1 MAGLSQRHQEILTA
15 GFRVAAIDID
25 SCEQHAAMVEK
36 LQLPFPML
44 SDPDRSLAIAP
55 YGLVDNHDP
64 RGLAR
69 PALVAAEPGGAEVY
83 RFVARDYA
91 DRLPE
96 DNLLEVLNAQ
106 GLPPTTQPAP
116 TPGQPQPGR
125 RAMPLRAMIPYF
137 RGGRFAALAL
147 GLRHRHLG
155 EDFKADS
162 KAFVAE
168 MDRFV
173 EAIKNMTP
181 SNR

>member
-1 MAGLSQRHQEILTA
+1 MASLSQRHPEILAA

-25 SCEQHAAMVEK
+25 DPDRHAAMVAK
-36 LQLPFPML
+36 LQLAFPML
-44 SDPDRSLAIAP
+44 SDPDRTGAIAP
-55 YGLVDNHDP
+55 YGLEDSHDP
-64 RGLAR
+64 RRLAI
-69 PALVAAEPGGAEVY
+69 PALVAAEPGGAEFY

-96 DNLLEVLNAQ
+96 DDLLEVLETR
-106 GLPPTTQPAP
+106 GLPPTTQPPP
-116 TPGQPQPGR
+116 TPGHASPGPG
-125 RAMPLRAMIPYF
+125 AMPLRAMIPYF

-155 EDFKADS
+155 EDFKDDS

-173 EAIKNMTP
+173 EAVK
-181 SNR
+181 SLKSRQ

>member
-1 MAGLSQRHQEILTA
+1 MACLAQRHQEILST
-15 GFRVAAIDID
+15 GFRVAAIDVD
-25 SCEQHAAMVEK
+25 SADQHAAMVEK

-44 SDPDRSLAIAP
+44 SDPDRSQAIAP
-55 YGLVDNHDP
+55 YGLIDHHDP
-64 RGLAR
+64 RSVAL
-69 PALVAAEPGGAEVY
+69 PAVVAADPGGVEVY

-96 DNLLEVLNAQ
+96 DELLEILR
-106 GLPPTTQPAP
+106 GRRLGRTTQPPP
-116 TPGQPQPGR
+116 TPGQPRPGP

-155 EDFKADS
+155 EDFKDDS

-173 EAIKNMTP
+173 EAVK
-181 SNR
+181 SLKSRQ

>member
-1 MAGLSQRHQEILTA
+1 MASLAQRHREILAA
-15 GFRVAAIDID
+15 GFRVAAIDVD
-25 SCEQHAAMVEK
+25 SPDQHAAMVEK
-36 LQLPFPML
+36 LKLPFPML
-44 SDPDRSLAIAP
+44 SDPDRSQAIAP
-55 YGLVDNHDP
+55 YGLTDHHDP
-64 RGLAR
+64 RNVSK
-69 PALVAAEPGGAEVY
+69 PALVAARPGGEEVY

-96 DNLLEVLNAQ
+96 DEILKVLNAQ
-106 GLPPTTQPAP
+106 GLPAVTQPPP
-116 TPGQPQPGR
+116 TPGHPRPGP
-125 RAMPLRAMIPYF
+125 RAMPVRAMIPYF

-173 EAIKNMTP
+173 EAVKYLL
-181 SNR
+181 SSR